1 MRTSLSNQ
9 GESGL
14 TLSEVTLTLGII
26 GIGMVTVFGLLG
38 TGLQLHSRSGE
49 QTTAIFIAEQVFAD
63 LSLPV
68 DGVAPG
74 ATYGRFLGSFYHA
87 EESRP
92 VDNGVDVY
100 GEILDFSEPQIP
112 ENPDDAP
119 ICWLFDRH
127 LRNLSH
133 SSSTDAFRNGA
144 ETIYADGSEIFNAE
158 YLVAIRVT
166 EDVLFGEKND
176 VEIASGDAQVAL
188 AEQYERADDTKVER
202 LVMVSVEAPASAP
215 SGTRRKYQFQKI
227 LSIEK

>member
-1 MRTSLSNQ
+1 MRINHSNQ

-26 GIGMVTVFGLLG
+26 GFGMVTVFGLMG

-68 DGVAPG
+68 DGVIPG
-74 ATYGRFLGSFYHA
+74 ATYGRFLGSFFHA

-92 VDNGVDVY
+92 VESDVDIY
-100 GEILDFSEPQIP
+100 GEVLDFSRSQIP
-112 ENPDDAP
+112 ENPEDPP

-133 SSSTDAFRNGA
+133 STSSDAFRDEA
-144 ETIYADGSEIFNAE
+144 ETIYSNGSDLFNAE
-158 YLVAIRVT
+158 FLVAIRVT
-166 EDVLFGEKND
+166 EDVLFGEKD
-176 VEIASGDAQVAL
+176 EVESASSDAQVAF
-188 AEQYERADDTKVER
+188 AEQYEGAGDSKVDR

-215 SGTRRKYQFQKI
+215 AGTRRKYQFQKI
-227 LSIEK
+227 LTIEK

>member
-1 MRTSLSNQ
+1 MRTSHSNR

-14 TLSEVTLTLGII
+14 TLSEVTLTLGMI
-26 GIGMVTVFGLLG
+26 GIGMVTVFGLMG

-68 DGVAPG
+68 DGVVPG
-74 ATYGRFLGSFYHA
+74 ATKGRFLGSFYHA
-87 EESRP
+87 EESRE
-92 VDNGVDVY
+92 VESDVDVY
-100 GEILDFSEPQIP
+100 GEILDFTRSQIP
-112 ENPDDAP
+112 ESPEDAP

-127 LRNLSH
+127 IRNLSH
-133 SSSTDAFRNGA
+133 STSTDAFRNEA
-144 ETIYADGSEIFNAE
+144 NRIYANGSDLFNAE

-166 EDVLFGEKND
+166 EDVLFGVKTE
-176 VEIASGDAQVAL
+176 VETGSSDAQVAF
-188 AEQYERADDTKVER
+188 AEQYERASDTEVER
-202 LVMVSVEAPASAP
+202 LVMVSVEAPAAAP